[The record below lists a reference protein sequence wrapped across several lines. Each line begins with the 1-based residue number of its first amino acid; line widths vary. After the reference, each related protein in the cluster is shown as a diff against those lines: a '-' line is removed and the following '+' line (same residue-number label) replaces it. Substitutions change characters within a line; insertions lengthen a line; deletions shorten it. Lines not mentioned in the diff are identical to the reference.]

1 MKVQVS
7 CYAGRKADER
17 PVRFR
22 MNEHEHMIEDIIDQW
37 YGPGAV
43 FFKVRSDDGNVYILR
58 HDTSVPGGKWDLAGF
73 RQGEPLTRSNRR
85 N

>member
-1 MKVQVS
+1 MKLQVS

-22 MNEHEHMIEDIIDQW
+22 MDEREHVVEEVIDQW
-37 YGPGAV
+37 YGPEDV

-58 HDTSVPGGKWDLAGF
+58 RDTSVPDGKWALAGF
-73 RQGEPLTRSNRR
+73 RPITH
-85 N
+85 